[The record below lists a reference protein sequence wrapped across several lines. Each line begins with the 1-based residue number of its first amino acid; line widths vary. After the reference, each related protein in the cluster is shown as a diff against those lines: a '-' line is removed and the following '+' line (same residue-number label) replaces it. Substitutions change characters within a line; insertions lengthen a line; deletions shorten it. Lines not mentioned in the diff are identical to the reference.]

1 MAQRRYRRPH
11 GSSAEHPDSWLDRDS
26 DQRAVDRRIL
36 FEMTHGG
43 LPMKWKNLTMPK
55 QVVPDVANT
64 DGYGKFV
71 IEPLERGFGMTL
83 GNALRRVML
92 SSLQGA
98 AITAVRIDGVL
109 HEFSTLPGVIE
120 DVTEIVL
127 NLKQVRLKLLDD
139 GPKKGTFEM
148 RGKGEVRA
156 GDLQVDAEV
165 VVLNPDLHIASL
177 NKDGDL
183 RMEVEIDG
191 GRGYVSADQ
200 HSQTERPIGVIPIDS
215 LFSPVLRVNYNVEA
229 TRLGQRIDYDK
240 LTIDVWTDRSILP
253 SDAVAVAAKIL
264 RDHFQLFIHFEEP
277 IEEEVEEEVDEE
289 YARIRKLLD
298 KSVEELELSVRSSN
312 CLRAAEI
319 KTIGD
324 LVRKSEAEMLKFR
337 NFGRKSL
344 KEIQDILGEMGLHFG
359 MDISRYR
366 EGLPIMEAGR

>member
-1 MAQRRYRRPH
+1 
-11 GSSAEHPDSWLDRDS
+11 
-26 DQRAVDRRIL
+26 
-36 FEMTHGG
+36 
-43 LPMKWKNLTMPK
+43 MKWKNLTMPK
-55 QVVPDVANT
+55 QVVPDSGNT
-64 DGYGKFV
+64 DRYGKFT
-71 IEPLERGFGMTL
+71 IEPLERGFGLTL
-83 GNALRRVML
+83 GNALRRVLL

-120 DVTEIVL
+120 DVTELIL
-127 NLKQVRLKLLDD
+127 NLKQVRLKLLGD

-148 RGKGEVRA
+148 RGKGELHA

-165 VVLNPDLHIASL
+165 VVLNADLHIATL

-191 GRGYVSADQ
+191 GRGYLSADQ

-215 LFSPVLRVNYNVEA
+215 LFSPVLKVNYNVET

-240 LTIDVWTDRSILP
+240 VTLEVWTDASILP
-253 SDAVAVAAKIL
+253 QDAVAVAAKIL
-264 RDHFQLFIHFEEP
+264 RDHFNLFIHFEEP
-277 IEEEVEEEVDEE
+277 IEEEVEEEVNEDIM
-289 YARIRKLLD
+289 RIRRMLD

-324 LVRKSEAEMLKFR
+324 LVQKSEPEMLKFR

-344 KEIQDILGEMGLHFG
+344 KEIQDILGEMGLSFG
-359 MDISRYR
+359 MDTTPYY
-366 EGLPIMEAGR
+366 EGKTPVSLSN

>member
-1 MAQRRYRRPH
+1 
-11 GSSAEHPDSWLDRDS
+11 
-26 DQRAVDRRIL
+26 
-36 FEMTHGG
+36 
-43 LPMKWKNLTMPK
+43 MKWKNLTMPK
-55 QVVPDVANT
+55 QIAPDAGNT
-64 DGYGKFV
+64 PGYGKFI
-71 IEPLERGFGMTL
+71 IEPLERGFGLTL

-120 DVTEIVL
+120 DVTELIL
-127 NLKQVRLKLLDD
+127 NLKQVRLKLHGD
-139 GPKKGTFEM
+139 GPRKGTFEV

-156 GDLQVDAEV
+156 GNLLVDAEV
-165 VVLNPDLHIASL
+165 EVLNPDLHIATL

-183 RMEVEIDG
+183 RMEVEIDA

-200 HSQTERPIGVIPIDS
+200 HSQVDRPIGVIPIDS
-215 LFSPVLRVNYNVEA
+215 MFSPVIKVNYTVET

-240 LTIDVWTDRSILP
+240 LAVEVWTDASILP

-264 RDHFQLFIHFEEP
+264 RDHFTLFIHFEEP

-289 YARIRKLLD
+289 RQRVRRMLER
-298 KSVEELELSVRSSN
+298 SVEELELSVRSSN

-324 LVRKSEAEMLKFR
+324 LVQKSEPEMLKYR

-344 KEIQDILGEMGLHFG
+344 KEIQDILSEMGLHFG
-359 MDISRYR
+359 MDISPYYENRSPVR
-366 EGLPIMEAGR
+366 LDA

>member
-1 MAQRRYRRPH
+1 
-11 GSSAEHPDSWLDRDS
+11 L
-26 DQRAVDRRIL
+26 L
-36 FEMTHGG
+36 
-43 LPMKWKNLTMPK
+43 MKWKNLTMPK
-55 QVVPDVANT
+55 QVVADPAST
-64 DGYGKFV
+64 DSHGKFT
-71 IEPLERGFGMTL
+71 IEPLERGFGLTV
-83 GNALRRVML
+83 GNALRRVLL

-98 AITAVRIDGVL
+98 AVTAVRIEGVL

-120 DVTEIVL
+120 DVTEIIL
-127 NLKQVRLKLLDD
+127 NLKQVRLKLHGD
-139 GPKKGTFEM
+139 GPKKGTFEA

-156 GDLQVDAEV
+156 GNLIVDSEV
-165 VVLNPDLHIASL
+165 EVLNPDLHIASL

-200 HSQTERPIGVIPIDS
+200 QAQTDRPIGVIPIDAM
-215 LFSPVLRVNYNVEA
+215 FSPVLKVNYDVET

-240 LTIDVWTDRSILP
+240 LSLEVWTDASILP

-264 RDHFQLFIHFEEP
+264 RDHFNLFIHFEEP
-277 IEEEVEEEVDEE
+277 IEEEVEEEVNEDIL
-289 YARIRKLLD
+289 RIRRLLD

-324 LVRKSEAEMLKFR
+324 LVQKSEPEMLKYR

-344 KEIQDILGEMGLHFG
+344 KEIQDILGEMGLSFG
-359 MDISRYR
+359 MDITEYFDGKTAAR
-366 EGLPIMEAGR
+366 LDA